1 MTDNTRKYLYLS
13 LLSAAAVL
21 LIAGA
26 VVLAVA
32 ISFEGYVSALMLWA
46 LAGCGVVGARE
57 FKQWQPRAQTPAF
70 SQPLGGEHDNQ
81 SGATTGPQHPSAAD
95 GR

>member
-1 MTDNTRKYLYLS
+1 MSEKTRKYLYLS
-13 LLSAAAVL
+13 LLGAAAVL

-26 VVLAVA
+26 VVLGLAV
-32 ISFEGYVSALMLWA
+32 SFEGYVTALMLWA

-57 FKQWQPRAQTPAF
+57 FKQWQPRARTPAF
-70 SQPLGGEHDNQ
+70 SPPPGNELLGQGEAN
-81 SGATTGPQHPSAAD
+81 ARPEHPPAAD

>member
-1 MTDNTRKYLYLS
+1 MSDKTRKYLYLS
-13 LLSAAAVL
+13 LLGSAAVL

-26 VVLAVA
+26 VVLGLAV
-32 ISFEGYVSALMLWA
+32 SFEGYVTALMLWA

-57 FKQWQPRAQTPAF
+57 FKQWQPRERTPSFVPPPAGEPD
-70 SQPLGGEHDNQ
+70 SQ
-81 SGATTGPQHPSAAD
+81 GARTAGQEHPSAAD

>member
-1 MTDNTRKYLYLS
+1 MSENTRKYLYLS
-13 LLSAAAVL
+13 LLGGAAVL

-26 VVLAVA
+26 VVLGLAVA
-32 ISFEGYVSALMLWA
+32 FEGYVTALMLWA

-57 FKQWQPRAQTPAF
+57 FKQWNPRAVPAAAPMGELG
-70 SQPLGGEHDNQ
+70 SQSTRNAVPE
-81 SGATTGPQHPSAAD
+81 HPSAAD

>member
-1 MTDNTRKYLYLS
+1 MSEKTRQYLYLS
-13 LLSAAAVL
+13 MLGGAAVL

-26 VVLAVA
+26 VVLGLAT
-32 ISFEGYVSALMLWA
+32 SFEGYVTALLLWA

-57 FKQWQPRAQTPAF
+57 LKEWQPRARTPAF
-70 SQPLGGEHDNQ
+70 SPPPGAERLGQGEANPRPEH
-81 SGATTGPQHPSAAD
+81 SSTAD

>member
-1 MTDNTRKYLYLS
+1 MSEKTRKYLYLS
-13 LLSAAAVL
+13 LLGAAAVL

-26 VVLAVA
+26 VVLGLAV
-32 ISFEGYVSALMLWA
+32 SFEGYVTALMLWA

-57 FKQWQPRAQTPAF
+57 FKQWQPRARMPAF
-70 SQPLGGEHDNQ
+70 GPPPGDRLVGQGEANV
-81 SGATTGPQHPSAAD
+81 GPEHPPAAD